1 MTNTYTSI
9 RLSIST
15 PSSNFKTYEENR
27 YILDKNKCHEYNLYS
42 LMLSYMSIQIQTI
55 HSINPW
61 LIYKIKCIRIVTTSS
76 LIHLHFLGKTL
87 FRLKLLQNV
96 IFPKYLY
103 KRWWFLFF
111 FIQDCFSVILED
123 NLFLQ
128 SDISYKT
135 YIMQNLDKNIKS
147 A

>member
-1 MTNTYTSI
+1 MMG
-9 RLSIST
+9 
-15 PSSNFKTYEENR
+15 F
-27 YILDKNKCHEYNLYS
+27 
-42 LMLSYMSIQIQTI
+42 
-55 HSINPW
+55 
-61 LIYKIKCIRIVTTSS
+61 
-76 LIHLHFLGKTL
+76 
-87 FRLKLLQNV
+87 
-96 IFPKYLY
+96 
-103 KRWWFLFF
+103 FF

>member
-1 MTNTYTSI
+1 MLFFQNIYTNDDG
-9 RLSIST
+9 
-15 PSSNFKTYEENR
+15 F
-27 YILDKNKCHEYNLYS
+27 
-42 LMLSYMSIQIQTI
+42 
-55 HSINPW
+55 
-61 LIYKIKCIRIVTTSS
+61 
-76 LIHLHFLGKTL
+76 
-87 FRLKLLQNV
+87 
-96 IFPKYLY
+96 
-103 KRWWFLFF
+103 FF